1 MTFHTNH
8 FHFEIVILTMIIRV
22 SCSNRM
28 ELSGRERRVGVMKK
42 CAEKYLKPE
51 MKVTEK
57 QDTLELDYSC
67 KKQFYL

>member
-1 MTFHTNH
+1 
-8 FHFEIVILTMIIRV
+8 
-22 SCSNRM
+22 
-28 ELSGRERRVGVMKK
+28 MKK
-42 CAEKYLKPE
+42 CVEKYLKPE